1 MILPNM
7 KTLRWTFL
15 ACLLLS
21 CLLLLQPAQAQQA
34 RAPDPDSMEAMPN
47 FPGRED
53 AFNLCS
59 ACHSMRVV
67 GRQGMSRQRWDDTL
81 TWMSEKHSMPP
92 LEGAERISVL
102 DYLEK
107 AYPQTAPSAGGW
119 RSPFAPK

>member
-1 MILPNM
+1 MKIRFALPAGILLGM
-7 KTLRWTFL
+7 
-15 ACLLLS
+15 LLLH
-21 CLLLLQPAQAQQA
+21 PAGAQQTA
-34 RAPDPDSMEAMPN
+34 APHPDSMEAMPN

-67 GRQGMSRQRWDDTL
+67 GRQGMSRQRWDETL
-81 TWMSEKHSMPP
+81 IWMTEKHSMPP
-92 LEGAERISVL
+92 LEGAERVSVL

-107 AYPQTAPSAGGW
+107 AYPPAAPGAGGW